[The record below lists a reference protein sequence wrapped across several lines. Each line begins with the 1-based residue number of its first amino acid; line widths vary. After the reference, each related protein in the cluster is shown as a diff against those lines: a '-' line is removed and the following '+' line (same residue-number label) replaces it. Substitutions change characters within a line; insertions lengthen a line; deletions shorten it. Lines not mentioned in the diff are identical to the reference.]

1 MRPAGV
7 CSTVV
12 SREAW
17 SAWECHATARPDPIT
32 NELATPRRGRLSWP
46 ALGEAVGERTA
57 RSADIV
63 LGRSHPLTRGI
74 DAVGCV
80 SKQWLTCAALIA
92 GALIARIEG
101 DAWAVAVAVSAGLV
115 LLTLTVV
122 VLALRRRVRDEAMHL
137 IAEGHEAPDHGRRA
151 PAPTPVSPRTRD
163 TLARTLEM
171 MLRQA
176 LRPPRIMTR
185 GARPLFSV
193 LVIASVAP
201 DLCALISVLRTK
213 NASARGVGL
222 LERRITH
229 GDSPLYGREA
239 AVLREELRRV
249 RSALGE

>member
-1 MRPAGV
+1 MRPPDL
-7 CSTVV
+7 
-12 SREAW
+12 SR
-17 SAWECHATARPDPIT
+17 SPTRLRRRVGIVRRSRLSARP
-32 NELATPRRGRLSWP
+32 L
-46 ALGEAVGERTA
+46 GERTA
-57 RSADIV
+57 RSAGIV

-80 SKQWLTCAALIA
+80 SKQWLTCAALMA

-101 DAWAVAVAVSAGLV
+101 DAWADAVAVSAGLV

-122 VLALRRRVRDEAMHL
+122 VIALRQRVRDEAIHL
-137 IAEGHEAPDHGRRA
+137 IAEGHEALPIAVVQRQRQRLL
-151 PAPTPVSPRTRD
+151 SPRTRD

-176 LRPPRIMTR
+176 VRPPRIMTR

-193 LVIASVAP
+193 VVIASVAP
-201 DLCALISVLRTK
+201 DLRGLISVLRTN
-213 NASARGVGL
+213 NASAEGVGL
-222 LERRITH
+222 LERLITH

-239 AVLREELRRV
+239 AVLRQELRRV

>member
-1 MRPAGV
+1 MRPPDLIRSPTSLRRRVGV
-7 CSTVV
+7 V
-12 SREAW
+12 R
-17 SAWECHATARPDPIT
+17 H
-32 NELATPRRGRLSWP
+32 GRLSARP
-46 ALGEAVGERTA
+46 LGEPTA
-57 RSADIV
+57 RSAGIV

-80 SKQWLTCAALIA
+80 SKQWLTCAALMA

-101 DAWAVAVAVSAGLV
+101 DGWAVAVAVSAGLV

-122 VLALRRRVRDEAMHL
+122 VLALRRRVRDEAVHL
-137 IAEGHEAPDHGRRA
+137 IAEGHEALPIAVVRRQRQRLL
-151 PAPTPVSPRTRD
+151 SPRTRD
-163 TLARTLEM
+163 TLARTLEI

-176 LRPPRIMTR
+176 LCPPRIMTR

-201 DLCALISVLRTK
+201 DLRALISVLRTK

-222 LERRITH
+222 LERLITH

>member
-1 MRPAGV
+1 MRPPDLIRSPTSWRRRVGIV
-7 CSTVV
+7 C
-12 SREAW
+12 
-17 SAWECHATARPDPIT
+17 H
-32 NELATPRRGRLSWP
+32 GRLSARP
-46 ALGEAVGERTA
+46 LGERRA
-57 RSADIV
+57 RSAGIV

-80 SKQWLTCAALIA
+80 SKQWLTCAAVMA

-101 DAWAVAVAVSAGLV
+101 DARAVAVAVSAGLV

-137 IAEGHEAPDHGRRA
+137 IAEGHEALPIAVVQRQRQRLL
-151 PAPTPVSPRTRD
+151 SPRTRD

-185 GARPLFSV
+185 GARPLFSL

-201 DLCALISVLRTK
+201 DLRALISVLRTK

-222 LERRITH
+222 LERLITH

-249 RSALGE
+249 QRALEE

>member
-1 MRPAGV
+1 MR
-7 CSTVV
+7 
-12 SREAW
+12 
-17 SAWECHATARPDPIT
+17 RPDRIRSST
-32 NELATPRRGRLSWP
+32 SSRRRVGIVCHGRLSARP
-46 ALGEAVGERTA
+46 LGERTA
-57 RSADIV
+57 RSAGIV

-74 DAVGCV
+74 DSVGCV
-80 SKQWLTCAALIA
+80 SKQWLTCAALMA

-137 IAEGHEAPDHGRRA
+137 IAEGHETLPIAVVQRQRQRLL
-151 PAPTPVSPRTRD
+151 SPRTRD

-201 DLCALISVLRTK
+201 ELRALISVLRTK

-222 LERRITH
+222 LERLITDS
-229 GDSPLYGREA
+229 DSPLYGREA

>member
-1 MRPAGV
+1 MRPPDLIR
-7 CSTVV
+7 SPTS
-12 SREAW
+12 SRRRVGIVRRGW
-17 SAWECHATARPDPIT
+17 LSARP
-32 NELATPRRGRLSWP
+32 L
-46 ALGEAVGERTA
+46 GERTV
-57 RSADIV
+57 RSAGIV
-63 LGRSHPLTRGI
+63 LGQSHPLTRGI
-74 DAVGCV
+74 DAVGCI
-80 SKQWLTCAALIA
+80 SKQWLTCAALMA
-92 GALIARIEG
+92 GAVIARIEG

-122 VLALRRRVRDEAMHL
+122 VLALRQRVHDEAIHL
-137 IAEGHEAPDHGRRA
+137 IAEGHEALPIAVVQRQRRRLQ
-151 PAPTPVSPRTRD
+151 SPRTRD

-201 DLCALISVLRTK
+201 ELRALISVLRTK

-222 LERRITH
+222 LERLITH
-229 GDSPLYGREA
+229 GDSSLYGREA
-239 AVLREELRRV
+239 AVLRDELRRV

>member
-1 MRPAGV
+1 MAG
-7 CSTVV
+7 S
-12 SREAW
+12 
-17 SAWECHATARPDPIT
+17 
-32 NELATPRRGRLSWP
+32 RRGRWRTDGAIRRHRPWTEPS
-46 ALGEAVGERTA
+46 AHTGHRRRGLGQQAVVDLRRA
-57 RSADIV
+57 HRRSPHCQNR
-63 LGRSHPLTRGI
+63 GRHMGRCG
-74 DAVGCV
+74 GG
-80 SKQWLTCAALIA
+80 Q
-92 GALIARIEG
+92 RR
-101 DAWAVAVAVSAGLV
+101 LV

-176 LRPPRIMTR
+176 LRPPRITTR
-185 GARPLFSV
+185 GARPVFSV

-213 NASARGVGL
+213 TLAPGCGSARAA
-222 LERRITH
+222 ITH

>member
-1 MRPAGV
+1 MRPSDLIRS
-7 CSTVV
+7 STS
-12 SREAW
+12 SR
-17 SAWECHATARPDPIT
+17 
-32 NELATPRRGRLSWP
+32 RRVGTVRSGRLSARP
-46 ALGEAVGERTA
+46 LGERTA
-57 RSADIV
+57 RSAGVV

-80 SKQWLTCAALIA
+80 SKQWLTCAALMA
-92 GALIARIEG
+92 GAVIARIEG
-101 DAWAVAVAVSAGLV
+101 DAWAVAVEVSAGLV

-122 VLALRRRVRDEAMHL
+122 ALALRRRVRDEAMHL
-137 IAEGHEAPDHGRRA
+137 IAEGHEALPIAVVQRQRQRLL
-151 PAPTPVSPRTRD
+151 SPRTRD

-171 MLRQA
+171 MLGQA

-201 DLCALISVLRTK
+201 DLRALISALRTK
-213 NASARGVGL
+213 NAGARGVGL
-222 LERRITH
+222 LERLITH

-249 RSALGE
+249 RSALGEYSGQGGDVT

>member
-1 MRPAGV
+1 MRPSDLIRSPTSSRRRVG
-7 CSTVV
+7 TV
-12 SREAW
+12 
-17 SAWECHATARPDPIT
+17 
-32 NELATPRRGRLSWP
+32 RRGRLSARP
-46 ALGEAVGERTA
+46 LGERTA
-57 RSADIV
+57 RSAGIV

-80 SKQWLTCAALIA
+80 SKQWLTCAALMA
-92 GALIARIEG
+92 GAVIARIEG

-122 VLALRRRVRDEAMHL
+122 ALALRRRVRDEAMHL
-137 IAEGHEAPDHGRRA
+137 IAEGHEALPIAVVQRQRQRLL
-151 PAPTPVSPRTRD
+151 SPRTRD

-201 DLCALISVLRTK
+201 DLRALISVLRTK

-222 LERRITH
+222 LERLITH

-249 RSALGE
+249 RSALGEYSGQGGDVT

>member
-1 MRPAGV
+1 MRPSDLIRSPTSWRHRVGIV
-7 CSTVV
+7 
-12 SREAW
+12 R
-17 SAWECHATARPDPIT
+17 H
-32 NELATPRRGRLSWP
+32 GRLSARP
-46 ALGEAVGERTA
+46 LVERRA
-57 RSADIV
+57 RSAGIV
-63 LGRSHPLTRGI
+63 LGQSHPLTRGI

-80 SKQWLTCAALIA
+80 SKQWLTCAALMA

-122 VLALRRRVRDEAMHL
+122 VLALRQRVRDEAMHL
-137 IAEGHEAPDHGRRA
+137 IAEGHEALPIAVVQRQRQRLL
-151 PAPTPVSPRTRD
+151 SPRTRD

-185 GARPLFSV
+185 GACPLFSL

-201 DLCALISVLRTK
+201 DLRALISVLRTK

-222 LERRITH
+222 LERLITH

-249 RSALGE
+249 QRALEE

>member
-1 MRPAGV
+1 MRPPDLIRSPTSSRRRVGIVGRRRLLAG
-7 CSTVV
+7 
-12 SREAW
+12 
-17 SAWECHATARPDPIT
+17 P
-32 NELATPRRGRLSWP
+32 L
-46 ALGEAVGERTA
+46 GERTA
-57 RSADIV
+57 RTAGTV

-92 GALIARIEG
+92 GAVIARIEG

-122 VLALRRRVRDEAMHL
+122 VLALRRRVRDEAMRL
-137 IAEGHEAPDHGRRA
+137 IAEGHEALPIAVVQRQRERLL
-151 PAPTPVSPRTRD
+151 SPRTRD

-171 MLRQA
+171 MRRQA
-176 LRPPRIMTR
+176 LCPPRIMTR

-201 DLCALISVLRTK
+201 DLRALISVLRTE
-213 NASARGVGL
+213 NASAMGVSL
-222 LERRITH
+222 LERLITH
-229 GDSPLYGREA
+229 GDSPLYGRDA

-249 RSALGE
+249 RSALGSNGVQGGDVT

>member
-1 MRPAGV
+1 MRP
-7 CSTVV
+7 SDLIRSPTS
-12 SREAW
+12 SR
-17 SAWECHATARPDPIT
+17 RRVGIF
-32 NELATPRRGRLSWP
+32 RRGRLWARP
-46 ALGEAVGERTA
+46 LGERTA
-57 RSADIV
+57 RSAGIV

-80 SKQWLTCAALIA
+80 SKQWLTCAALMA

-101 DAWAVAVAVSAGLV
+101 DAWADAVAVSAGLV

-122 VLALRRRVRDEAMHL
+122 VLALRQRVRDEAIHL
-137 IAEGHEAPDHGRRA
+137 IAEGHEALPIAVVQRQRQRLL
-151 PAPTPVSPRTRD
+151 SPRTRD

-176 LRPPRIMTR
+176 VRPPRIMTR

-193 LVIASVAP
+193 VVIASVAP
-201 DLCALISVLRTK
+201 DLRGLISVLRTK
-213 NASARGVGL
+213 NASAKGVGL
-222 LERRITH
+222 LKRLITH

>member
-1 MRPAGV
+1 MRPPDLIR
-7 CSTVV
+7 SPTS
-12 SREAW
+12 SR
-17 SAWECHATARPDPIT
+17 
-32 NELATPRRGRLSWP
+32 RRVGIVRHGRLSARP
-46 ALGEAVGERTA
+46 LGERAA
-57 RSADIV
+57 RSAGIV

-122 VLALRRRVRDEAMHL
+122 VLALRRRVRDEAINL
-137 IAEGHEAPDHGRRA
+137 IAEGYEALPIAVVQRQRQRLL
-151 PAPTPVSPRTRD
+151 SPRTTD

-176 LRPPRIMTR
+176 LRPPRIMMR

-201 DLCALISVLRTK
+201 DVRALISVLRTK

-222 LERRITH
+222 LERLITH

-249 RSALGE
+249 RSALGSNSLQGGDVT